1 MQDRDIL
8 QYQGQRVEL
17 FVDKLSG
24 NSFETFWF
32 DEGGTVNLSVV
43 RDSNGQITEI
53 VSMAGEKAR
62 EYHAALSE

>member
-1 MQDRDIL
+1 MK
-8 QYQGQRVEL
+8 L
-17 FVDKLSG
+17 FIDKLSG

-53 VSMAGEKAR
+53 VSLLAEKSR
-62 EYHAALSE
+62 EYHVALSE

>member
-1 MQDRDIL
+1 MK
-8 QYQGQRVEL
+8 L
-17 FVDKLSG
+17 FIDKLSG

-32 DEGGTVNLSVV
+32 DEGGTVNLS
-43 RDSNGQITEI
+43 GQITEI

>member
-1 MQDRDIL
+1 MKL
-8 QYQGQRVEL
+8 C
-17 FVDKLSG
+17 VDKLSG
-24 NSFETFWF
+24 NSFETFCF
-32 DEGGTVNLSVV
+32 DDGGTVNLSVV

>member
-1 MQDRDIL
+1 MK
-8 QYQGQRVEL
+8 L
-17 FVDKLSG
+17 FIDKLSD

-53 VSMAGEKAR
+53 VSMSGEKAR

>member
-1 MQDRDIL
+1 MK
-8 QYQGQRVEL
+8 L
-17 FVDKLSG
+17 FIDKLSG

-53 VSMAGEKAR
+53 VSMAGEKSR